1 MSLLIQTFVLG
12 PLENNTYLLVDDER
26 AEAAVIDP
34 SFDCSPVLEAVRAQN
49 LRLTKI
55 LLTHSHFDH
64 IAGVAQLSEA
74 FPGVAVGLHPGDLDL
89 WRQGGASALIGL
101 QLKLEGEPTL
111 SFYHGQQ
118 LAVGGHRLEVR
129 QAPGQTPGH
138 VLFYAPSAAAA
149 FCGDVIFF
157 GSIGRTDLP
166 GGSQEQLLHSIRAQ
180 VLTLPDETVLYPGH
194 GEPTTVAHERHNNP
208 FL

>member
-1 MSLLIQTFVLG
+1 MSLLIRTFVLG

-34 SFDCSPVLEAVRAQN
+34 SFDCSPVLEAVRTQN

-64 IAGVAQLSEA
+64 IAGVSQLSQA
-74 FPGVAVGLHPGDLDL
+74 FPKAAIGLHPGDFDL

-118 LAVGGHRLEVR
+118 LLIGKHRLEVR
-129 QAPGQTPGH
+129 QVPGHTPGH
-138 VLFYAPSAAAA
+138 VLFYSASAGVA
-149 FCGDVIFF
+149 FCGDVIFA

-180 VLTLPDETVLYPGH
+180 VLTLPDDTVLYPGH

-208 FL
+208 YL

>member
-1 MSLLIQTFVLG
+1 MSFTIDTFILG
-12 PLENNTYLLVDDER
+12 PLENNTYLLADSER
-26 AEAAVIDP
+26 AEASVIDP
-34 SFDCSPVLEAVRAQN
+34 SFDSTPVLNALSEKN

-64 IAGVAQLSEA
+64 IVGVAQLTA
-74 FPGVAVGLHPGDLDL
+74 VFPNLAVGLHPGDLDL

-101 QLKLEGEPTL
+101 HLKLEGEPTL

-118 LAVGGHRLEVR
+118 LSIGSHRLEVR
-129 QAPGQTPGH
+129 QTPGHTPGH
-138 VLFYAPSAAAA
+138 VIFYAPGAGAA
-149 FCGDVIFF
+149 FCGDVIFQ

-166 GGSQEQLLHSIRAQ
+166 GGSLEQLLHSIRTQ
-180 VLTLPDETVLYPGH
+180 VLTLPDETILYPGH
-194 GEPTTVAHERHNNP
+194 GEPTTVALERHTNP